1 MRVLLAIDDSIF
13 SEAATQAVIQQIRP
27 ENVEVC
33 VLHVVKPLLLNY
45 AYIDE
50 VGELG
55 AAEQAVERGKELVGR
70 AEQHMTKAGL
80 EAHTLVE
87 KGDPR
92 AVIVDHS
99 LRWKADL
106 IVLGSHG
113 LKGLDRLLLGSTSE
127 AVLRHAHC
135 SVEIVRILSAR

>member
-1 MRVLLAIDDSIF
+1 VRVLLAIDDSIF

-27 ENVEVC
+27 DHVEVSI
-33 VLHVVKPLLLNY
+33 LHVVKPLLLNY

-50 VGELG
+50 AGELG
-55 AAEQAVERGKELVGR
+55 AAEEEVERGRELVGR
-70 AEQHMTKAGL
+70 VEQQMTKAGL
-80 EAHTLVE
+80 KVRALVE

-135 SVEIVRILSAR
+135 SVEIVRIPQAR